1 MDRIRSFIM
10 KNIANAQWI
19 KSPVIIENACVD
31 FSKTF
36 AVSKPVKS
44 ATLEATAKGVYD
56 IHINGKRAGDFIFAP
71 GWTSYGKRLQVE
83 TYDVTDMI
91 KENNEIII
99 GVGPGWKASY
109 LHFSAKAPSMYLG
122 AGETAALGALEI
134 EYEDGE
140 TEVIYTDGSWKSV
153 RSKTVYSSL
162 YNGYTYDPAFVD
174 ESPANALAFP
184 DKKDILIDRQGE
196 KILEQERLEAKEI
209 IITPKGETVIDFG
222 QNLTGY
228 VEFKI
233 KGRKGEKAVIYH
245 GEVLDADG
253 NFYNDNY
260 RSAKAEAA
268 FICNGEEHICKPAYN
283 FFGFRYIK
291 LENWSDEIKKENFT
305 AIVVH
310 SDMKRTGYF
319 ECSDERVNKLFSNI
333 IWGQKGNFLDVPT
346 DCPQRDERLGWTGDA
361 QVFVKTASY
370 NYDVER
376 FFIKWLADLR
386 ADQTNWGAVPHVIP
400 DVFSPDDECSAAW
413 ADAATVCPWQM
424 YLTYGNK
431 EIVAESLDSMKD
443 YVEYIINHTWDGI
456 WAHGNHFG
464 DWLNLDGSSA
474 EDCSKGT
481 NKDLIATAFFIYS
494 SEILIKAYKLC
505 GKEAETVKYVELR
518 EASIA
523 AFRNKFMSGGRILP
537 EYATQTACVLAV
549 HFGISDNIPE
559 TAKQLN
565 ELVAECGHLKTG
577 FVGTPYLLHALSD
590 NGYTE
595 TAYSLLLREEY
606 PSWLFS
612 VKMGAT
618 TIWEHWD
625 GMRED
630 GSMWSTSMNSFN
642 HYAYGSVADW
652 LYGDAAGIRIDESK
666 PAFEHIIFAP
676 LTDERLSY
684 VKASIDSRRGEV
696 KASWKRENGVVNYEF
711 TVPEGCTATVILGG
725 ESTEIGSGTFN
736 FTK

>member
-1 MDRIRSFIM
+1 M

-19 KSPVIIENACVD
+19 KYSGISKNICIDYSLD
-31 FSKTF
+31 FAAK
-36 AVSKPVKS
+36 KPVKS
-44 ATLEATAKGVYD
+44 ATLEATAYGVYD
-56 IHINGKRAGDFIFAP
+56 VHINGNRVGDFIFAP
-71 GWTSYGKRLQVE
+71 GWTAYGKRLQVE

-91 KENNEIII
+91 KKNNEIVI
-99 GVGPGWKASY
+99 GVGPGWKASLY
-109 LHFSAKAPSMYLG
+109 HFSARYPSMHLG
-122 AGETAALGALEI
+122 TVETAILAALEI

-140 TEVIYTDGSWKSV
+140 IQLIYTDENWTASKG
-153 RSKTVYSSL
+153 KTVYSHL
-162 YNGYTYDPAFVD
+162 YNGYTFDPAFAD
-174 ESPANALAFP
+174 ANPVAALPFP
-184 DKKDILIDRQGE
+184 ENKDNLIDREGE
-196 KILEQERLEAKEI
+196 KIVEVERLEVKEI
-209 IITPKGETVIDFG
+209 IKTPKGETVLDFG

-233 KGRKGEKAVIYH
+233 KGNKGEKAVLRH

-253 NFYNDNY
+253 SFYNDNY
-260 RSAKAEAA
+260 RSAKAEAI
-268 FICNGEEHICKPAYN
+268 FVCDGEEHICKPAYN
-283 FFGFRYIK
+283 FYGFRYVK
-291 LENWSDEIKKENFT
+291 LENFSDEIKKENFT

-310 SDMKRTGYF
+310 SELKRTGYF
-319 ECSDERVNKLFSNI
+319 ECSDERINKLFSNI

-361 QVFVKTASY
+361 QVFVKAASY
-370 NYDVER
+370 NFDVEK
-376 FFIKWLADLR
+376 FFIKWLGDLR
-386 ADQTNWGAVPHVIP
+386 TDQRSWGAVPHVIP
-400 DVFSPDDECSAAW
+400 DVFSADDECSAAW
-413 ADAATVCPWQM
+413 ADAATICPWQM

-431 EIVAESLDSMKD
+431 KIIEDSLNSMKD
-443 YVEYIINHTWDGI
+443 YIEYIYNHTWDGI
-456 WAHGNHFG
+456 WARGHHFG
-464 DWLNLDGSSA
+464 DWLNLDGSSP
-474 EDCSKGT
+474 EDCSNGT
-481 NKDLIATAFFIYS
+481 DKELIATAYFIYS
-494 SEILIKAYKLC
+494 SSILIKAYSLC
-505 GKEAETVKYVELR
+505 GKESEAEEIIKLR
-518 EASIA
+518 EASIK
-523 AFRNKFMSGGRILP
+523 AFRDKYMSGGRVVP

-549 HFGISDNIPE
+549 HFGISDNIAE

-565 ELVAECGHLKTG
+565 ELVTECGHLKTG

-625 GMRED
+625 SMRED

-652 LYGDAAGIRIDESK
+652 MYGDAAGIKIDESK

-676 LTDERLSY
+676 LTDERLTY
-684 VKASIDSRRGEV
+684 VKASIESRKGTV
-696 KASWKRENGVVNYEF
+696 KSSWKRENGMTTYEF
-711 TVPEGCTATVILGG
+711 TVPDGCTATVILGG
-725 ESTEIGSGTFN
+725 EATEVTSGTHT